1 MSRPVLRLFDGFEN
15 TSPELREEVRELQ
28 RELRKEGFEIGDDGL
43 FGRDTEAVVK
53 RFQRE
58 HGLDDDG
65 VVGSRTWS
73 ALLAEEPLKPATLFA
88 TTYARTNPSLLQQ
101 LAEAGKYKDVIA
113 VAAAQYGFPE
123 ALLAG
128 IGSRESHWGLA
139 LTPPGPAGTGDFTGR
154 RFPTKFRTEA
164 RPPDGG
170 FGRGLM
176 QIDFDAHEFARTG
189 NWKDPREN
197 ILYGAKVLADNRD
210 FFKRRDKNLKDNV
223 LLQAAIA
230 SYNAGAGNVLKAIR
244 DGRDIDFYTAGR
256 DYSKDV
262 LNRSG
267 WFQIQGWVQG

>member
-15 TSPELREEVRELQ
+15 TSPELRDEVRELQ
-28 RELRKEGFEIGDDGL
+28 RELQKEGFDIGDDGL
-43 FGRDTEAVVK
+43 FGRDTEAMVK

-65 VVGSRTWS
+65 VVGAHTW
-73 ALLAEEPLKPATLFA
+73 ALLLAEAPPGPSVLFP
-88 TTYARTNPSLLQQ
+88 TTYARSDQSLRQQ
-101 LAEAGKYKDVIA
+101 LAEAQKYKNLIET
-113 VAAAQYGFPE
+113 AASQYSFPTS
-123 ALLAG
+123 LLAG

-154 RFPTKFRTEA
+154 RFPTRYRTQA
-164 RPPDGG
+164 LPPDGG

-210 FFKRRDKNLKDNV
+210 FFTRRDPGLTGTA
-223 LLQAAIA
+223 LLQSAIA
-230 SYNAGAGNVLKAIR
+230 SYNAGAGNVLKAVR

-262 LNRSG
+262 LNRAG
-267 WFQIQGWVQG
+267 WFQIQGWA

>member
-1 MSRPVLRLFDGFEN
+1 MSRPVLRLFDGFDN
-15 TSPELREEVRELQ
+15 TSPELRDEVRELQ
-28 RELRKEGFEIGDDGL
+28 RELRKEGFDIGDDGW
-43 FGRDTEAVVK
+43 FGRDTEALVK

-65 VVGSRTWS
+65 VVGSRTWA
-73 ALLAEEPLKPATLFA
+73 ALLAEEPPKPSTLFA
-88 TTYARTNPSLLQQ
+88 TTYARSNPSLLQQ
-101 LAEAGKYKDVIA
+101 LAEAQKYKDVIESTGA
-113 VAAAQYGFPE
+113 RYSFPTS
-123 ALLAG
+123 LLAG

-154 RFPTKFRTEA
+154 RFPTRFRTEA
-164 RPPDGG
+164 LPSDGG

-197 ILYGAKVLADNRD
+197 ILYGTKVLADNRD
-210 FFKRRDKNLKDNV
+210 FFARRDPSLTGNT
-223 LLQAAIA
+223 LLQASIA

-262 LNRSG
+262 LNRAG
-267 WFQIQGWVQG
+267 WFQLQGWV